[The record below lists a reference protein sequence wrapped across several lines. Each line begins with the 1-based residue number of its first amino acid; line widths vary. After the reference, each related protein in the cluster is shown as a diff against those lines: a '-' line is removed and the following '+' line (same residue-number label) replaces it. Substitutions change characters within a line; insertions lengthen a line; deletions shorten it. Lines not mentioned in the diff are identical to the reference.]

1 MANQKYDA
9 FLTVARLGSFKAA
22 AEELGYTQ
30 AGISYLV
37 NALEKELG
45 LTLFLREYGGVHLT
59 TEGREVLGL
68 VQAIN
73 ADEHALAARV
83 RELADREGGLVRVG
97 AFTSVAIEWFP
108 SIARAFLDQYPKI
121 DLKLLCIDDEEELVN
136 AVWEGRADCAFSIA
150 PERRNLE
157 AVPLHTDPLL
167 VVLPP
172 DHPLAGAPF
181 FPTEALAREPYV
193 QLQGNARPSE
203 MEALFEA
210 NGVTPNVRFTVDS
223 DYAVMSMV
231 SARPGLLRAAE
242 PHSVAPSVP
251 ARRAAGRAR
260 VLPQHLARRALARH
274 RLGRHPRLRRSH
286 PRMGRRALRDVNRQ
300 HFNLYINNR
309 RGPPQRPPSQGEA
322 TNCRFRPRPLRPQL
336 SYPLYAQRYSNWPQT
351 HHCRNSQFREY
362 RSRYGPQNTTQKWGN
377 RPSLKAL
384 AHQC

>member
-231 SARPGLLRAAE
+231 SAGLASPCCR
-242 PHSVAPSVP
+242 PHSVAPSGSRSPCCRPSASAP
-251 ARRAAGRAR
+251 AASRSPCARAK
-260 VLPQHLARRALARH
+260 
-274 RLGRHPRLRRSH
+274 
-286 PRMGRRALRDVNRQ
+286 
-300 HFNLYINNR
+300 
-309 RGPPQRPPSQGEA
+309 PPRPPPAPSPKSPENGSPRA
-322 TNCRFRPRPLRPQL
+322 TRASTNFRNAYLRTA
-336 SYPLYAQRYSNWPQT
+336 AQTCFFAFCAEKSAIVRV
-351 HHCRNSQFREY
+351 F
-362 RSRYGPQNTTQKWGN
+362 
-377 RPSLKAL
+377 
-384 AHQC
+384 

>member
-223 DYAVMSMV
+223 DCPW
-231 SARPGLLRAAE
+231 SAPAWASPCCRASFCRALCSRSPSCLPSASAPAASRSPCARATPPRP
-242 PHSVAPSVP
+242 PPAPSP
-251 ARRAAGRAR
+251 KSPENGSPSATGRKPTTLQLIHQQSKGAAAATPFARG
-260 VLPQHLARRALARH
+260 
-274 RLGRHPRLRRSH
+274 
-286 PRMGRRALRDVNRQ
+286 
-300 HFNLYINNR
+300 
-309 RGPPQRPPSQGEA
+309 
-322 TNCRFRPRPLRPQL
+322 
-336 SYPLYAQRYSNWPQT
+336 
-351 HHCRNSQFREY
+351 
-362 RSRYGPQNTTQKWGN
+362 GN
-377 RPSLKAL
+377 KL
-384 AHQC
+384 QI

>member
-73 ADEHALAARV
+73 ADEHALATRV

-108 SIARAFLDQYPKI
+108 SIARAFLDRYPKI

-181 FPTEALAREPYV
+181 FPTE
-193 QLQGNARPSE
+193 
-203 MEALFEA
+203 
-210 NGVTPNVRFTVDS
+210 T
-223 DYAVMSMV
+223 
-231 SARPGLLRAAE
+231 
-242 PHSVAPSVP
+242 
-251 ARRAAGRAR
+251 
-260 VLPQHLARRALARH
+260 
-274 RLGRHPRLRRSH
+274 
-286 PRMGRRALRDVNRQ
+286 
-300 HFNLYINNR
+300 
-309 RGPPQRPPSQGEA
+309 
-322 TNCRFRPRPLRPQL
+322 
-336 SYPLYAQRYSNWPQT
+336 
-351 HHCRNSQFREY
+351 
-362 RSRYGPQNTTQKWGN
+362 
-377 RPSLKAL
+377 
-384 AHQC
+384 

>member
-172 DHPLAGAPF
+172 DHPLADAPF
-181 FPTEALAREPYV
+181 VPREALAEELYIRLES
-193 QLQGNARPSE
+193 GTSSE
-203 MEALFEA
+203 METLFRA
-210 NGVTPNVRFTVDS
+210 NDVEPNVRFTIDS

-231 SARPGLLRAAE
+231 SAGLGFSVLADLILRD
-242 PHSVAPSVP
+242 APFP
-251 ARRAAGRAR
+251 
-260 VLPQHLARRALARH
+260 LAVKQPEVETSREIAI
-274 RLGRHPRLRRSH
+274 
-286 PRMGRRALRDVNRQ
+286 ALRS
-300 HFNLYINNR
+300 LETA
-309 RGPPQRPPSQGEA
+309 STA
-322 TNCRFRPRPLRPQL
+322 TRAFLD
-336 SYPLYAQRYSNWPQT
+336 A
-351 HHCRNSQFREY
+351 
-362 RSRYGPQNTTQKWGN
+362 TQAWI
-377 RPSLKAL
+377 AETYEE
-384 AHQC
+384 

>member
-1 MANQKYDA
+1 M
-9 FLTVARLGSFKAA
+9 
-22 AEELGYTQ
+22 
-30 AGISYLV
+30 
-37 NALEKELG
+37 
-45 LTLFLREYGGVHLT
+45 
-59 TEGREVLGL
+59 
-68 VQAIN
+68 
-73 ADEHALAARV
+73 
-83 RELADREGGLVRVG
+83 G

-172 DHPLAGAPF
+172 NHPLAGAPF

-231 SARPGLLRAAE
+231 SAGLGF
-242 PHSVAPSVP
+242 S
-251 ARRAAGRAR
+251 
-260 VLPQHLARRALARH
+260 VLPSLIL
-274 RLGRHPRLRRSH
+274 S
-286 PRMGRRALRDVNRQ
+286 
-300 HFNLYINNR
+300 
-309 RGPPQRPPSQGEA
+309 
-322 TNCRFRPRPLRPQL
+322 RPLF
-336 SYPLYAQRYSNWPQT
+336 PLAVLPAEHECSRSI
-351 HHCRNSQFREY
+351 SLAV
-362 RSRYGPQNTTQKWGN
+362 RSRDTASAATRAFAEVTREWVAARYA
-377 RPSLKAL
+377 S
-384 AHQC
+384 

>member
-1 MANQKYDA
+1 M
-9 FLTVARLGSFKAA
+9 
-22 AEELGYTQ
+22 
-30 AGISYLV
+30 

-157 AVPLHTDPLL
+157 AV
-167 VVLPP
+167 LPP

-231 SARPGLLRAAE
+231 SAGLGFSVLPGLILSRPLFPLA
-242 PHSVAPSVP
+242 
-251 ARRAAGRAR
+251 
-260 VLPQHLARRALARH
+260 VLPAERECSRSISLA
-274 RLGRHPRLRRSH
+274 
-286 PRMGRRALRDVNRQ
+286 V
-300 HFNLYINNR
+300 
-309 RGPPQRPPSQGEA
+309 
-322 TNCRFRPRPLRPQL
+322 
-336 SYPLYAQRYSNWPQT
+336 
-351 HHCRNSQFREY
+351 
-362 RSRYGPQNTTQKWGN
+362 RSRETASAATRAFAEVTREWVAARYA
-377 RPSLKAL
+377 S
-384 AHQC
+384 

>member
-9 FLTVARLGSFKAA
+9 FLAVARLGSFKAA

-231 SARPGLLRAAE
+231 SAGLGF
-242 PHSVAPSVP
+242 S
-251 ARRAAGRAR
+251 
-260 VLPQHLARRALARH
+260 VLPSLIL
-274 RLGRHPRLRRSH
+274 S
-286 PRMGRRALRDVNRQ
+286 
-300 HFNLYINNR
+300 
-309 RGPPQRPPSQGEA
+309 
-322 TNCRFRPRPLRPQL
+322 RPLF
-336 SYPLYAQRYSNWPQT
+336 PLAVLPAE
-351 HHCRNSQFREY
+351 RECSRSISLAV
-362 RSRYGPQNTTQKWGN
+362 RSRDTASAATRAFAEVTREWVAERYGT
-377 RPSLKAL
+377 
-384 AHQC
+384 